1 MAGQRVNGH
10 KVSRM
15 TVHIVWSTK
24 YRYPVLIGDVQK
36 RSRAVLIEVCDAE
49 GVQILKGV
57 VSKDHVHMHLE
68 YRPSQDVSTLVKKLK
83 GRSSRKLQLEFP
95 ELKKKYWVVTF
106 GRLALVVR
114 VLETS
119 RTKWLTNI
127 WSITGNLGMTRI
139 PSYWSKPECY

>member
-10 KVSRM
+10 TVSRM

-36 RSRAVLIEVCDAE
+36 RCRAVLIEVCDAE

-57 VSKDHVHMHLE
+57 VSKDQVHMHLE

-95 ELKKKYWVVTF
+95 ELKKKYWGRHFWAIGF
-106 GRLALVVR
+106 GC
-114 VLETS
+114 
-119 RTKWLTNI
+119 
-127 WSITGNLGMTRI
+127 WSTGNITDKMVNEYLEHHRKSGNDTDSFIM
-139 PSYWSKPECY
+139 E